1 MLNTPG
7 EAETLAKPKAE
18 LAKESADAKYYSG
31 YCPHPRAPGALA
43 LSLDRAGRGIWKKRA
58 EESATCAQRPEG
70 AIQD

>member
-18 LAKESADAKYYSG
+18 RAKESADAKSYSG

-43 LSLDRAGRGIWKKRA
+43 LSLDMDRERDLEKA
-58 EESATCAQRPEG
+58 S
-70 AIQD
+70 